1 MREELTRLEGVF
13 LALIAQSQSMTQLEA
28 AQHRIFGRKG
38 QLTIALRSLREAPEA
53 ERPALGKLSNR
64 VKESLQHAMLQR
76 RDELRKA
83 ALETRLESEQ
93 LDITLPG
100 VRPTTGR
107 LHPLR
112 EMEAE
117 SGLWFRLQGFSPARM
132 GDLPETLSSPR
143 GRRFGSRRVSGP
155 GWGGWGH
162 SEGLREPPPDP
173 ARGHLLEAVALGEE
187 WTVGQLKGWLE
198 TWGRQFLGYV
208 SLRCVPG
215 CLDWARPSLQL
226 LGPFRGGWLAVAS
239 AGLLERGACL
249 GIALERAAAVRYN
262 LEPRVL
268 QSSDWRFVSQ
278 F

>member
-13 LALIAQSQSMTQLEA
+13 LAMIAQSQSMSQLEA
-28 AQHRIFGRKG
+28 AHHRIFGRKG
-38 QLTIALRSLREAPEA
+38 QLTIALRSLRDCAES

-64 VKESLQHAMLQR
+64 VKESLQHALQQR

-83 ALETRLESEQ
+83 GLQTRLEFEQ
-93 LDITLPG
+93 MDVTLPG
-100 VRPTTGR
+100 VRPATGR

-112 EMEAE
+112 ELEAE
-117 SGLWFRLQGFSPARM
+117 SAQWLRLQGFFPAWV
-132 GDLPETLSSPR
+132 GPLPERLSQLT
-143 GRRFGSRRVSGP
+143 GRRYGSRRVSGP

-162 SEGLREPPPDP
+162 AECLKDPPPDP
-173 ARGHLLEAVALGEE
+173 AQGHLLEAVALNEV
-187 WTVGQLKGWLE
+187 WTIGQLKGWLE

-208 SLRCVPG
+208 SLRIVPG
-215 CLDWARPSLQL
+215 SSEWTRPSLQL

-239 AGLLERGACL
+239 AGLVVRGACL

-262 LEPRVL
+262 LDPTVL
-268 QSSDWRFVSQ
+268 QSSDWRFVAQ

>member
-13 LALIAQSQSMTQLEA
+13 LAMIAGSRTLTQLEA
-28 AQHRIFGRKG
+28 THHRIFGRKG
-38 QLTIALRSLREAPEA
+38 QLTIALRSLRDCPEN
-53 ERPALGKLSNR
+53 ERPALGRLSNQ
-64 VKESLQHAMLQR
+64 VKESLQHAMRQR
-76 RDELRKA
+76 RDELRDTG
-83 ALETRLESEQ
+83 LEQVQSEQ
-93 LDITLPG
+93 LDVTAPG
-100 VRPTTGR
+100 LRPSTGR

-112 EMEAE
+112 ELEAD
-117 SGLWFRLQGFSPARM
+117 SGQWFRLQGFFLARV
-132 GDLPETLSSPR
+132 GPLPDNLGQLS

-162 SEGLREPPPDP
+162 SEGLSEPPADP
-173 ARGHLLEAVALGEE
+173 ERGHLQEAVALGEC
-187 WTVGQLKGWLE
+187 WTPGQLKGWLE

-215 CLDWARPSLQL
+215 CTEWARPSLHL
-226 LGPFRGGWLAVAS
+226 LAPFRGGWLAVAS

-262 LEPRVL
+262 LDPTVF
-268 QSSDWRFVSQ
+268 QSSDWRLVSQ